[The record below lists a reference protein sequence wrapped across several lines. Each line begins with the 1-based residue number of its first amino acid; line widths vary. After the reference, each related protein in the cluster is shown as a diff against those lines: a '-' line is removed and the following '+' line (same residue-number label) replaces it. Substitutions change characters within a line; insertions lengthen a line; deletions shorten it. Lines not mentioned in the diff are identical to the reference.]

1 MSHPDLER
9 ALALNV
15 RDVGELSMDELCE
28 HRALVGRVEE
38 QMSYLRRVSQSRTD
52 MVRSEL
58 TERAAGS
65 ARSDLSDIIR
75 RLPSVLAEGGHSSG
89 ATGVVAPDIDVD
101 PAYAT
106 DLDAVIPPV
115 RLLDVGS
122 FSRTELR
129 ELAVRLEAIEARISV
144 QRRLVQERADAVDEE
159 IARRE
164 DLAVHP

>member
-15 RDVGELSMDELCE
+15 GVVPDLSMSELRE
-28 HRALVGRVEE
+28 HRSLVGRVEE
-38 QMSYLRRVSQSRTD
+38 QMSYLRRVAQSRTD

-58 TERAAGS
+58 TERASGR

-75 RLPSVLAEGGHSSG
+75 RLPSVLAEGGGTSG
-89 ATGVVAPDIDVD
+89 ATGVVAPDVDVD
-101 PAYAT
+101 PAYAE
-106 DLDAVIPPV
+106 DLDAVIAPV

-122 FSRTELR
+122 FTRTELR

-159 IARRE
+159 IARRD
-164 DLAVHP
+164 DLAVRS